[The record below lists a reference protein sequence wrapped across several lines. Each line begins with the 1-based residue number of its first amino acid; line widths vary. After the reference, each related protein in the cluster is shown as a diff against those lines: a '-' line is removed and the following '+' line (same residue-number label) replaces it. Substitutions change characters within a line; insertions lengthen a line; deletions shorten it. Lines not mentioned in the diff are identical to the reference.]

1 MPRRQFKM
9 SKCVVKPA
17 CQPQH
22 GGSEFMAIS
31 RIRLLRWRVLLT
43 RIWSQAETF
52 LYYVVMTLVVLYFVL
67 QSPGMQ
73 NWLIGRVTGYFS
85 KAWNT
90 EVRIGHIDVQ
100 FFDQLLLENVLVRDQ
115 AGDTLMACD
124 RLKAGL
130 RRNIFSLWRNCLEF
144 DELEIQR
151 ARFYI
156 RQPEG
161 AKHNNI
167 QFILDYFT
175 PSSPAPP
182 SEPAPFLL
190 AIRQL
195 RLHDVVFSSDDRVRG
210 ERMDFRLRDAVVR
223 LDAFDAQKGFFN
235 IRTVNISGFH
245 FGLGESPARPL
256 PARAPTPA
264 PRVPTAPPDT
274 LRFFVGSFRLERGSF
289 RLDQYDI
296 PPDDMDDAIDYEH
309 MSVGEI
315 SVHADSIFFDDQ
327 LRFEGILRK
336 LSAHE
341 KSGFELNSCTAN
353 RVVVNDTITALYGVR
368 LVTPQSELGD
378 TIALRYRT
386 YRDYRR
392 FTERVKFDIRLKEG
406 SHVWVQDIARFSPDL
421 PQNSIFKRN
430 LQRTLDISGHITG
443 PVDRLKGRNMTIRSG
458 QDLFFKGMF
467 EGDDLSKGEGALRM
481 RFVFDP
487 LRSNI
492 GSLRQILPDFNP
504 PEAFDRLGDV
514 EFRGEYLILFGYDH
528 VLIGELNSAL
538 GQARTS
544 IKLDL
549 AEGKTKARYSGYL
562 NLSGFDIGTFSDNT
576 DLGKTTL
583 RVNLAENSRGLTLE
597 SIKAKVSGVID
608 SLDYRGYRYRDIR
621 MNGEFNPRKFDGELT
636 VEDPNADF
644 RFKGYISFRDTLPY
658 LRFSADV
665 RRLNLGALYFT
676 DRDLSLSARI
686 RQVYLDAN
694 NWDDLI
700 GNVNI
705 QNIRIV
711 ENKTDI
717 YLIDSVVAA
726 STAGAG
732 NRKRFTLRS
741 DFFYGE
747 LDGYFHLTT
756 LANNVERL
764 LYRNYP
770 EFARM
775 LRLTAPDSSAILDEE
790 FRFLISVNDERGILR
805 LIAPQIRALTG
816 AFAQGTVDAFN
827 EKTELRIDIPRLSY
841 GTTSFFNT
849 AFFWQGIEKV
859 GFYQAMLPEVDA
871 SGRHFAPLTLFGD
884 IEQNKTDFTLRTE
897 DKADT
902 TRYYLRNVNI
912 NASLRALDSVWEIRF
927 NPSQLTL
934 FNFSWAMYE
943 KNYIRFKPGYL
954 ATRDFELFSDNKRI
968 LVEGA
973 EDGRGLNISLTNF
986 DLSLLDPI
994 LNQSDM
1000 ALEGHIYDLD
1010 LRIRDVFAGKG
1021 ITLGV
1026 ETDTVYVRSGKNLMR
1041 KHAYGRL
1048 GLTAEW
1054 ENKEQPIAFKA
1065 LLQEDLYEAPLL
1077 RIAGAYNPGADEAIH
1092 VEEETRIAPHT
1103 IIAKAQIN
1111 DFPLHIM
1118 EVFVPDISLVA
1129 GEFKAEA
1136 LLHGPISAPKLDGEI
1151 LITKGQFQID
1161 YLKAL
1166 FHLRNQTIRITETRI
1181 NADQA
1186 RIFDA
1191 TLRSAATV
1199 TGGLSHHY
1207 FTDWRVDCTLR
1218 TEGANFLALNTVK
1231 GDNEL
1236 FYGQG
1241 VGRFTAQFA
1250 GPFEQLSIRIDA
1262 ETGRD
1267 TRLYLPLGTG
1277 GEVRETNFIVFNKKS
1292 KQTESEIATPA
1303 KPSPGIELEMN
1314 LRATEDAEIQLIF
1327 DEQAGDIVKSR
1338 GEGTLSLI
1346 MGKDGEFKMF
1356 GQYRIKRG
1364 EYLFTL
1370 LNWVNKP
1377 FFVAEGSTIV
1387 WNGDPYRA
1395 QINIQATYEQN
1406 ASIYNLLQNE
1416 IATLESAQPDLAKL
1430 AKTPTK
1436 VLVNMNLRGELLT
1449 PSISFNLEFPNLD
1462 AQVRSLSDNKM
1473 RQLRSDQNE
1482 LTRQVFGL
1490 IVVGSFLPAGDN
1502 QILQSADY
1510 LASAFNTLTQVLS
1523 NQFSNYLTG
1532 LATEW
1537 FGGKVSSIDF
1547 DIAYNEYRNNLFVEN
1562 PNYAQVGRELQVRLT
1577 SGFADDRVTVQVGSQ
1592 FGLGA
1597 PGVATQDGFL
1607 GENVVV
1613 EIALTENREWRLKL
1627 YQRSEPDISFGQR
1640 RRFGG
1645 GLSFRKDYDSFG
1657 DMMLGL
1663 TDWFRSGNRQ
1673 NVN

>member
-1 MPRRQFKM
+1 MARVW
-9 SKCVVKPA
+9 SK
-17 CQPQH
+17 
-22 GGSEFMAIS
+22 
-31 RIRLLRWRVLLT
+31 
-43 RIWSQAETF
+43 AEVF
-52 LYYVVMTLVVLYFVL
+52 LYYLMMALTILYFVL
-67 QSPGMQ
+67 QSPMVQ
-73 NWLIGRVTGYFS
+73 NWLVGRVAGYF
-85 KAWNT
+85 AREWNT
-90 EVRIGHIDVQ
+90 EVRVGHIDVQ
-100 FFDQLLLENVLVRDQ
+100 FFDQLLLENVLVRDRQ
-115 AGDTLMACD
+115 GDTLMACD

-130 RRNIFSLWRNCLEF
+130 RRNIFSLLRNRMEF
-144 DELEIQR
+144 DELDIQR

-156 RQPEG
+156 SRAEG
-161 AKHNNI
+161 AESNSL
-167 QFILDYFT
+167 QFILDYFA
-175 PSSPAPP
+175 PSSPSPP

-195 RLHDVVFSSDDRVRG
+195 RLHDVVFRSDDRVLG
-210 ERMDFRLRDAVVR
+210 ERMEFRVQDAVAR

-235 IRTVNISGFH
+235 IRTVNISGLH
-245 FGLGESPARPL
+245 FGLGEFPARPL
-256 PARAPTPA
+256 PVSKTPA
-264 PRVPTAPPDT
+264 PAAPSPAAPPDT

-289 RLDQYDI
+289 RLDQFDS
-296 PPDDMDDAIDYEH
+296 PPDDEDAVIDFEH
-309 MSVGEI
+309 MLVRDI
-315 SVHADSIFFDDQ
+315 SIHADSVYFDDQ
-327 LRFEGILRK
+327 LSFEGVLRK
-336 LSAHE
+336 LSARE
-341 KSGFELNSCTAN
+341 KSGFELSACAAR
-353 RVVVNDTITALYGVR
+353 RVVVNDTITALYGAR
-368 LVTPQSELGD
+368 IVTPQSELGD
-378 TIALRYRT
+378 TIALKYRS
-386 YRDYRR
+386 YRDYQN
-392 FTERVKFDIRLKEG
+392 FTERVRFDIRLKEG
-406 SHVWVQDIARFSPDL
+406 SRVWVQDIARFSPEL

-430 LQRTLDISGHITG
+430 LQRTLDISGRISG
-443 PVDRLKGRNMTIRSG
+443 PVDRLKGRNLTIRSG
-458 QDLFFKGMF
+458 QDLFFKGIF
-467 EGDDLSKGEGALRM
+467 EGDDLSKGEDALRM
-481 RFVFDP
+481 RFVFEM

-504 PEAFDRLGDV
+504 PGAFDRLGSID
-514 EFRGEYLILFGYDH
+514 FKGEYLILFGYDH

-538 GQARTS
+538 GHARTN

-549 AEGKTKARYSGYL
+549 AQGKTKARYSGYL
-562 NLSGFDIGTFSDNT
+562 NLSGFDIGAFSDNT
-576 DLGKTTL
+576 DLGRTTL

-621 MNGEFNPRKFDGELT
+621 MNGDFNPRKFDGELA

-644 RFKGYISFRDTLPY
+644 RFKGYISFRDSLPY

-665 RRLNLGALYFT
+665 RRLDLKALYFT
-676 DRDLSLSARI
+676 ERDLSLSAQI

-694 NWDDLI
+694 NWDNLI

-705 QNIRIV
+705 RNIRIV
-711 ENKTDI
+711 ENKTED
-717 YLIDSVVAA
+717 YRIDSVVAT
-726 STAGAG
+726 STIGKNG
-732 NRKRFTLRS
+732 RKRFVMRS
-741 DFFYGE
+741 DFFFGE
-747 LDGYFHLTT
+747 LDGFFRLTT
-756 LANNVERL
+756 LPNNVQRL

-775 LRLTAPDSSAILDEE
+775 LNFTPPDSSVVLDED
-790 FRFLISVNDERGILR
+790 FRFLISVNDERDVLR
-805 LIAPQIRALTG
+805 LLDPGIHNLIG
-816 AFAQGTVDAFN
+816 AFANGTVDALE

-841 GTTSFFNT
+841 GATSFYNM

-859 GFYQAMLPEVDA
+859 GFYQMMLPDIDA

-897 DKADT
+897 EKADS
-902 TRYYLRNVNI
+902 TRYYLRNVNL
-912 NASLRALDSVWEIRF
+912 NASLWALDSLWEIRF

-934 FNFSWAMYE
+934 FNLAWAMYE

-954 ATRDFELFSDNKRI
+954 ETRDFELFSGDKRI
-968 LVEGA
+968 LVEGS
-973 EDGRGLNISLTNF
+973 DSGRGLNVFLTNF
-986 DLSLLDPI
+986 NLNLLDPF
-994 LNQSDM
+994 LNASDI

-1010 LRIRDVFAGKG
+1010 ISIDDVFAGKG
-1021 ITLGV
+1021 MTLGV
-1026 ETDTVYVRSGKNLMR
+1026 QTDTVYLLSGEGLSR
-1041 KHAYGRL
+1041 RRAYGRL
-1048 GLTAEW
+1048 DLTAEW
-1054 ENKEQPIAFKA
+1054 SGGEQPVAFKA
-1065 LLQEDLYEAPLL
+1065 LLLEDPDLPPLL
-1077 RIAGAYNPGADEAIH
+1077 RVAGAYNPATKHWNYAEEGARVGPDEIH
-1092 VEEETRIAPHT
+1092 VR
-1103 IIAKAQIN
+1103 AQTN
-1111 DFPLHIM
+1111 NFPLHIL
-1118 EVFVPDISLVA
+1118 EAFVPDISLVA
-1129 GEFKAEA
+1129 GQFNAEA
-1136 LLHGPISAPKLDGEI
+1136 LLFGPVKAPKLDGEI
-1151 LITKGQFQID
+1151 RIPQGQFQID
-1161 YLKAL
+1161 YLKSL
-1166 FHLRNQTIRITETRI
+1166 FHLRDQRISISESRI
-1181 NADQA
+1181 NADGT
-1186 RIFDA
+1186 RILDA
-1191 TLRSAATV
+1191 TQRNAATV
-1199 TGGLSHHY
+1199 SGGLLHRY
-1207 FTDWRVDCTLR
+1207 FSDWRVDCSLR
-1218 TEGANFLALNTVK
+1218 TESANFLALNTRK
-1231 GDNEL
+1231 GDNDL

-1241 VGRFTAQFA
+1241 IGRFSARFA
-1250 GPFEQLSIRIDA
+1250 GPFDQLSIRIDA

-1267 TRLYLPLGTG
+1267 TRLFIPLGAG

-1292 KQTESEIATPA
+1292 KQPDQTLPTPE
-1303 KPSPGIELEMN
+1303 KSTSKLELEMN

-1327 DEQAGDIVKSR
+1327 DEQTGDIVKSR

-1346 MGKDGEFKMF
+1346 MSSDGEFKMF

-1377 FFVAEGSTIV
+1377 FSVAEGSAIV

-1395 QINIQATYEQN
+1395 QININATYEQN
-1406 ASIYNLLQNE
+1406 TSIYNLLQNE
-1416 IATLESAQPDLAKL
+1416 IAALESAQPDLAQL
-1430 AKTPTK
+1430 AKSPTK
-1436 VLVNMNLRGELLT
+1436 VLVNMNLRGELLKPT
-1449 PSISFNLEFPNLD
+1449 ISFNLEFPNLD

-1490 IVVGSFLPAGDN
+1490 IVVGSFLPAGGN

-1532 LATEW
+1532 LAAEW

-1645 GLSFRKDYDSFG
+1645 GLSFKKDYDSFG

-1663 TDWFRSGNRQ
+1663 TDWFRTGRKFDQMN
-1673 NVN
+1673 